1 MIDKLKKPK
10 SFDNGGITRLPMPPS
25 SPNVPAV
32 YNREPL
38 FSVKGLQQR
47 YASLP
52 GVIRTPISK
61 TGKFLGLR
69 NPYMLGLYGL
79 TAAANN
85 PTIMNIASQFPGS
98 DFDRD
103 YAERMAKEAGPAIRA
118 PGTLAGDPDTPRIDY
133 LDDVNISQDA
143 PTREISQ
150 LEKDFPGMSG
160 SEIIEQINKSE
171 QDSGIE
177 IKPDAVPEVINEEIE
192 KDQLTTLDIEK
203 PGGESPIDSEVV
215 VDEDTETIDD
225 IPNDVV
231 VKEQK
236 NRDDQSLKAKQFYFE
251 NMDTFFSD
259 NPQKSVLAL
268 QLDNAVDDIMGD
280 DKRSNKLLLL
290 QLASNLLT
298 GRTDQPGFKG
308 FLDVL
313 GKAGQNVI
321 PMALAL
327 EDERRKDETELKK
340 AMLGNMKKDKNLKFS
355 ADNKLIRL
363 SMDGEMK
370 TFRGRTSESGN
381 VQIKVP
387 GGYIDVSNE
396 MYTIMSAPEADDI
409 ERVNKQ
415 IAIKANALRGINNAL
430 ELTINNPDLIG
441 SKGSLAEF
449 VLAGKDIFAQYFG
462 ETSFE
467 KLNKQYREQKEQYN
481 TDINKRLEAG
491 EIDQEEAKAELEAG
505 KSYFEKIKK
514 ELGDMTSITGRTQ
527 AETDTLRQQAS
538 LRAIELLTSYAL
550 ANILK
555 DKDRL
560 AVRDIERAEKL
571 TGQFGFFKSPTKVIS
586 QYLVIKKELEESI
599 RKDLGVAESIGIM
612 PDQIFGYEK
621 IMDLSKQKDMNQLK
635 GFEKNLSKI
644 IENSAGDL
652 DQISDVLFGNMKI
665 VGDN

>member
-25 SPNVPAV
+25 SPNVPSV

-47 YASLP
+47 YAGLP
-52 GVIRTPISK
+52 GAVRTPLNVIGR
-61 TGKFLGLR
+61 TGAFLMGGRLA
-69 NPYMLGLYGL
+69 PVLGG
-79 TAAANN
+79 
-85 PTIMNIASQFPGS
+85 IAIGQG
-98 DFDRD
+98 FDALARATNTPEE
-103 YAERMAKEAGPAIRA
+103 YEAMKEKARA
-118 PGTLAGDPDTPRIDY
+118 QGGFGY
-133 LDDVNISQDA
+133 FDDVNISQDA
-143 PTREISQ
+143 PAPKEISQ
-150 LEKDFPGMSG
+150 LEKDFPGMTG

-177 IKPDAVPEVINEEIE
+177 IKPEAVPEVINEEVE
-192 KDQLTTLDIEK
+192 KNQLTGLNVKK
-203 PGGESPIDSEVV
+203 PGDDPVDPGVV
-215 VDEDTETIDD
+215 VDVTEDSETIDD
-225 IPNDVV
+225 IPNEAVV
-231 VKEQK
+231 TEQS
-236 NRDDQSLKAKQFYFE
+236 NRDEQSLKAKQYYYE
-251 NMDTFFSD
+251 NMDEFFSED
-259 NPQKSVLAL
+259 PRKSILAL

-313 GKAGQNVI
+313 GQAGLNVI

-327 EDERRKDETELKK
+327 EDERRKDEIELKK
-340 AMLGNMKKDKNLKFS
+340 AMLGNMKKDKLQKFS
-355 ADNKLIRL
+355 PDNKLIRVPYK
-363 SMDGEMK
+363 GEMK
-370 TFRGRTSESGN
+370 TFRGRTSEEGS

-387 GGYIDVSNE
+387 GGYVDVSNLQ
-396 MYTIMSAPEADDI
+396 YTIMDAPQADDI

-430 ELTINNPDLIG
+430 ELTINDPDLIG

-449 VLAGKDIFAQYFG
+449 MLAGKDIFAQYFG

-467 KLNKQYREQKEQYN
+467 KLNKEYRDQKEQYS

-491 EIDQEEAKAELEAG
+491 EISADEAEAELEAG
-505 KSYFEKIKK
+505 RSYFDKIKK
-514 ELGDMTSITGRTQ
+514 ELGTVNSN
-527 AETDTLRQQAS
+527 ESDTLRKQAS

-599 RKDLGVAESIGIM
+599 RKDLGVAASIGIL
-612 PDQIFGYEK
+612 PDQIFGYDK
-621 IMDLSKQKDMNQLK
+621 IMDLSKQKEMSQLK
-635 GFEKNLSKI
+635 GFEKNLSEI
-644 IENSAGDL
+644 IDKNAGDL
-652 DQISDVLFGNMKI
+652 DQISDVLFGDMKI

>member
-1 MIDKLKKPK
+1 
-10 SFDNGGITRLPMPPS
+10 
-25 SPNVPAV
+25 
-32 YNREPL
+32 
-38 FSVKGLQQR
+38 
-47 YASLP
+47 
-52 GVIRTPISK
+52 
-61 TGKFLGLR
+61 
-69 NPYMLGLYGL
+69 
-79 TAAANN
+79 
-85 PTIMNIASQFPGS
+85 MN
-98 DFDRD
+98 
-103 YAERMAKEAGPAIRA
+103 
-118 PGTLAGDPDTPRIDY
+118 
-133 LDDVNISQDA
+133 
-143 PTREISQ
+143 
-150 LEKDFPGMSG
+150 
-160 SEIIEQINKSE
+160 
-171 QDSGIE
+171 
-177 IKPDAVPEVINEEIE
+177 
-192 KDQLTTLDIEK
+192 
-203 PGGESPIDSEVV
+203 
-215 VDEDTETIDD
+215 
-225 IPNDVV
+225 
-231 VKEQK
+231 EQK

-259 NPQKSVLAL
+259 NPQKGVLAL
-268 QLDNAVDDIMGD
+268 QLDNAVDEIMGD

-313 GKAGQNVI
+313 GQAGQNVI

-355 ADNKLIRL
+355 PDNKLIRVP
-363 SMDGEMK
+363 MDGEMK

-387 GGYIDVSNE
+387 GGYIDVSNK
-396 MYTIMSAPEADDI
+396 MYTIMDAPQADDI

-430 ELTINNPDLIG
+430 ELTINDPDLIG

-467 KLNKQYREQKEQYN
+467 KLNKEYRDQKEQYN

-491 EIDQEEAKAELEAG
+491 EISEDEAKAELEAG
-505 KSYFEKIKK
+505 KGYFDKIKK
-514 ELGDMTSITGRTQ
+514 ELGTVNS
-527 AETDTLRQQAS
+527 EENDTLRKQAS

-621 IMDLSKQKDMNQLK
+621 IMDLSKQKEISQLK
-635 GFEKNLSKI
+635 GFEKNLSQI

-652 DQISDVLFGNMKI
+652 DQISDVLFGDMKI

>member
-143 PTREISQ
+143 PVKSQ
-150 LEKDFPGMSG
+150 LEKDFPGMTG

-203 PGGESPIDSEVV
+203 PGGESPVDPGVV
-215 VDEDTETIDD
+215 VDVTEDTETIDD

-236 NRDDQSLKAKQFYFE
+236 NRDDQNLKAKQFYFE
-251 NMDTFFSD
+251 NMDLFFSE
-259 NPQKSVLAL
+259 NPQKSLLAL

-340 AMLGNMKKDKNLKFS
+340 AMLGNMKKDKALKFS
-355 ADNKLIRL
+355 PDNKIVKVTLPGSDESKSYRARV
-363 SMDGEMK
+363 S
-370 TFRGRTSESGN
+370 SETGA
-381 VQIKVP
+381 VQVKVP
-387 GGYIDVSNE
+387 GGYIDITNLPYK
-396 MYTIMSAPEADDI
+396 MMDAPEADDI
-409 ERVNKQ
+409 ERVNKG
-415 IAIKANALRGINNAL
+415 ISIKANALRGINNAL
-430 ELTINNPDLIG
+430 ELTINDPDLIG
-441 SKGSLAEF
+441 SKGSLTEF
-449 VLAGKDIFAQYFG
+449 ALAGKDIFQQYFG
-462 ETSFE
+462 KTSFE
-467 KLNKQYREQKEQYN
+467 QLNSQYKEGKSQFESDVN
-481 TDINKRLEAG
+481 ARLEAG
-491 EIDQEEAKAELEAG
+491 EINEDEAKVELEAG
-505 KSYFEKIKK
+505 KTYFDKIKK
-514 ELGDMTSITGRTQ
+514 ELGMVTT

-571 TGQFGFFKSPTKVIS
+571 TSQFGFFKSPTKVIS

-599 RKDLGVAESIGIM
+599 RKDLGVASTIGIM
-612 PDQIFGYEK
+612 PDQIYGYEK
-621 IMDLSKQKDMNQLK
+621 IMDLSKQKDINKLK
-635 GFEKNLSKI
+635 GFEKNLLTI
-644 IENSAGDL
+644 IENSLGDL
-652 DQISDVLFGNMKI
+652 DNVSNELFQNIEI
-665 VGDN
+665 VG

>member
-25 SPNVPAV
+25 SPNVPSV

-47 YASLP
+47 YAGLP
-52 GVIRTPISK
+52 GAVRTPLNMMGR
-61 TGKFLGLR
+61 TGAFL
-69 NPYMLGLYGL
+69 LGGRLAPVLGG
-79 TAAANN
+79 
-85 PTIMNIASQFPGS
+85 IAIGQG
-98 DFDRD
+98 FD
-103 YAERMAKEAGPAIRA
+103 ALAKATNTPEEYEAMKEKARA
-118 PGTLAGDPDTPRIDY
+118 QGGFGY
-133 LDDVNISQDA
+133 FDDVNISQDA
-143 PTREISQ
+143 PPPREISQ
-150 LEKDFPGMSG
+150 LEKDFPGKTT

-171 QDSGIE
+171 QNSGIE
-177 IKPDAVPEVINEEIE
+177 IQPDAVPEVINQEIE
-192 KDQLTTLDIEK
+192 KNQLTDLNITK
-203 PGGESPIDSEVV
+203 PGDQKPVDPGEIVEVT
-215 VDEDTETIDD
+215 EDDETIDN

-231 VKEQK
+231 VNEQK
-236 NRDDQSLKAKQFYFE
+236 NRDNQSLAAKQFYFE
-251 NMDTFFSD
+251 NMDTFFSE
-259 NPQKSVLAL
+259 NPKKSILAL

-280 DKRSNKLLLL
+280 DKKSNKLLLL

-321 PMALAL
+321 PLALAL
-327 EDERRKDETELKK
+327 EDERRKDENELKK
-340 AMLGNMKKDKNLKFS
+340 AMLGNLKKGAGEFS

-363 SMDGEMK
+363 PIDGEMK
-370 TFRGRTSESGN
+370 TFRGRTSKQGA

-387 GGYIDVSNE
+387 GGYLDVTNKQ
-396 MYTIMSAPEADDI
+396 YTIMEAPEADDI
-409 ERVNKQ
+409 ERINKQ

-430 ELTINNPDLIG
+430 ELTINDPDLIG
-441 SKGSLAEF
+441 SKGSLREF
-449 VLAGKDIFAQYFG
+449 VLAGKDIFKQYFG
-462 ETSFE
+462 QTSFE
-467 KLNKQYREQKEQYN
+467 TLNKDYRESKEQFN
-481 TDINKRLEAG
+481 SDINKRLEDG
-491 EIDQEEAKAELEAG
+491 EINQEEANAELERG
-505 KSYFEKIKK
+505 KTYFDKIKK
-514 ELGDMTSITGRTQ
+514 ELGDFQ
-527 AETDTLRQQAS
+527 AAETDTLRQQAS

-599 RKDLGVAESIGIM
+599 RKDLGVASSIGIL

-621 IMDLSKQKDMNQLK
+621 IMDLSKQKEMDNLK
-635 GFEKNLSKI
+635 GFEKNLSQI
-644 IENSAGDL
+644 IDNSAGDL
-652 DQISDVLFGNMKI
+652 DQISDVLFGDMKI

>member
-1 MIDKLKKPK
+1 MINKLKKPK

-38 FSVKGLQQR
+38 LSVKGLQQR

-52 GVIRTPISK
+52 GAIRTPISK

-69 NPYMLGLYGL
+69 NPYILSLYGL
-79 TAAANN
+79 SAAAQN
-85 PTIMNIASQFPGS
+85 PTISNFFSNFPGS
-98 DFDRD
+98 DFDRE

-118 PGTLAGDPDTPRIDY
+118 PGTLAGSPNTPSIDY
-133 LDDVNISQDA
+133 LDSVNISQDA
-143 PTREISQ
+143 PVKSQ

-160 SEIIEQINKSE
+160 SEIIEQINTSE
-171 QDSGIE
+171 QNSGIE
-177 IKPDAVPEVINEEIE
+177 IKPDAVPNVINEEIE
-192 KDQLTTLDIEK
+192 KNQLTGLDVK
-203 PGGESPIDSEVV
+203 PNGKDPTDPGVV
-215 VDEDTETIDD
+215 VDVTEETETIDD

-231 VKEQK
+231 VNEQK
-236 NRDDQSLKAKQFYFE
+236 NRDDQSLKAKQFFFE

-259 NPQKSVLAL
+259 NPQKSALAL

-355 ADNKLIRL
+355 PDNKLIRVPI
-363 SMDGEMK
+363 DGEMK
-370 TFRGRTSESGN
+370 TFRGRTSEEGN

-387 GGYIDVSNE
+387 GGYIDVSNK
-396 MYTIMSAPEADDI
+396 MYTIMNAPEADDI

-430 ELTINNPDLIG
+430 ELTINDPDLIG

-467 KLNKQYREQKEQYN
+467 KLNKEYRDQKEQYN

-491 EIDQEEAKAELEAG
+491 EISTDEAKAELEAG
-505 KSYFEKIKK
+505 KSYFDKIKK
-514 ELGDMTSITGRTQ
+514 ELGTVNSS
-527 AETDTLRQQAS
+527 ESDTLRKQAS

-612 PDQIFGYEK
+612 SDQIFGYDK
-621 IMDLSKQKDMNQLK
+621 IIDLSKQKEMSQLK
-635 GFEKNLSKI
+635 GFEKNLSQI
-644 IENSAGDL
+644 IDNSAGDL
-652 DQISDVLFGNMKI
+652 DQISDVLFGDMKI

>member
-1 MIDKLKKPK
+1 
-10 SFDNGGITRLPMPPS
+10 MPPS

-47 YASLP
+47 YAGLP
-52 GVIRTPISK
+52 GAMRTPLNAMGR
-61 TGKFLGLR
+61 TGAFLMGGRLA
-69 NPYMLGLYGL
+69 PVLGG
-79 TAAANN
+79 
-85 PTIMNIASQFPGS
+85 IAIGQG
-98 DFDRD
+98 FDALARATNTPEE
-103 YAERMAKEAGPAIRA
+103 YEAMKEKARA
-118 PGTLAGDPDTPRIDY
+118 QGGFGY
-133 LDDVNISQDA
+133 FDDVNISQDA
-143 PTREISQ
+143 PTRQISQ
-150 LEKDFPGMSG
+150 LEKDFPGKSG

-177 IKPDAVPEVINEEIE
+177 IKPDAVPEVINQVEE
-192 KDQLTTLDIEK
+192 KDQLESLDIK
-203 PGGESPIDSEVV
+203 PEGPDIDD
-215 VDEDTETIDD
+215 DEIIEDISSETI
-225 IPNDVV
+225 VA
-231 VKEQK
+231 EQK
-236 NRDDQSLKAKQFYFE
+236 NRDDQNLKAKQIYFE
-251 NMDTFFSD
+251 NMDNFFSD
-259 NPQKSVLAL
+259 NPKKSALSL

-313 GKAGQNVI
+313 GKSGQNVI

-327 EDERRKDETELKK
+327 EDERRKDENELKK
-340 AMLGNMKKDKNLKFS
+340 AMLGNLKKDKNLKFS
-355 ADNKLIRL
+355 SDDKLIRL
-363 SMDGEMK
+363 NFDGEMK
-370 TFRGRTSESGN
+370 TFRGRTSEQGN

-387 GGYIDVSNE
+387 GGYIEVSNQQ
-396 MYTIMSAPEADDI
+396 YTIMSAPEADDI
-409 ERVNKQ
+409 ERVNKG

-430 ELTINNPDLIG
+430 ELTMNDPDLIG
-441 SKGSLAEF
+441 SKGTATEF
-449 VLAGKDIFAQYFG
+449 LLAGKDIFKQYFG

-467 KLNKQYREQKEQYN
+467 KLNSQYRDQKEQYN

-491 EIDQEEAKAELEAG
+491 EIDEDEAKAELEAG
-505 KSYFEKIKK
+505 KGYFDKIKK
-514 ELGDMTSITGRTQ
+514 ELGDVSS

-571 TGQFGFFKSPTKVIS
+571 TTQFGFFKSPTKVIS

-599 RKDLGVAESIGIM
+599 RKDLGVASTIGIM
-612 PDQIFGYEK
+612 PDQIFGYDK
-621 IMDLSKQKDMNQLK
+621 IMDLSKQKNMNQLK
-635 GFEKNLSKI
+635 GFEKNLSQI
-644 IENSAGDL
+644 IENNAGDL
-652 DQISDVLFGNMKI
+652 DQISDALFGDIKI
-665 VGDN
+665 VGEE

>member
-1 MIDKLKKPK
+1 VIDKLKKTK

-47 YASLP
+47 YAGLP
-52 GVIRTPISK
+52 GFIRTPLNK
-61 TGKFLGLR
+61 T
-69 NPYMLGLYGL
+69 
-79 TAAANN
+79 
-85 PTIMNIASQFPGS
+85 AS
-98 DFDRD
+98 
-103 YAERMAKEAGPAIRA
+103 
-118 PGTLAGDPDTPRIDY
+118 LAGGRVLGPIFAGQLIGAGFDQIARATNTPEEYEAMKEKARAQGGVGY
-133 LDDVNISQDA
+133 FDDVNISRDA
-143 PTREISQ
+143 PATKEISQ
-150 LEKDFPGMSG
+150 LEKDFPGMTG

-177 IKPDAVPEVINEEIE
+177 IQPDAVPKIIDEQVE
-192 KDQLTTLDIEK
+192 KNQLTGLEIKK
-203 PGGESPIDSEVV
+203 PGDADPVDPGVIIDET
-215 VDEDTETIDD
+215 TETIDD

-231 VKEQK
+231 VNEQK
-236 NRDDQSLKAKQFYFE
+236 NRDDQNLKAKQIYFE
-251 NMDTFFSD
+251 NMDNFFSD
-259 NPQKSVLAL
+259 NPRKSALSL

-313 GKAGQNVI
+313 GQAGQNVI

-327 EDERRKDETELKK
+327 EDERRKDENELKK
-340 AMLGNMKKDKNLKFS
+340 AMLGNLKKDKNVKFS
-355 ADNKLIRL
+355 SDDKLIRL
-363 SMDGEMK
+363 NYDGEMK
-370 TFRGRTSESGN
+370 TFRGRTSEQGN

-387 GGYIDVSNE
+387 GGYIDVSNQQ
-396 MYTIMSAPEADDI
+396 YTIMSAPEADDI
-409 ERVNKQ
+409 ERVNKG

-430 ELTINNPDLIG
+430 ELTMNDPDLIG
-441 SKGSLAEF
+441 SKGTLSEF

-467 KLNKQYREQKEQYN
+467 KLNSQYRESKEQYN

-491 EIDQEEAKAELEAG
+491 EIDPDEAKAELEAG
-505 KSYFEKIKK
+505 KSYFDKIKK
-514 ELGDMTSITGRTQ
+514 ELGTVNSDES
-527 AETDTLRQQAS
+527 DTLRKQAS

-571 TGQFGFFKSPTKVIS
+571 TTQFGFFKSPTKVIS

-599 RKDLGVAESIGIM
+599 RKDLGVASTIGIM
-612 PDQIFGYEK
+612 PDQIFGYDK
-621 IMDLSKQKDMNQLK
+621 IMDLSKQKNMNQLK
-635 GFEKNLSKI
+635 GFEKNLSQI
-644 IENSAGDL
+644 IENNAGDL
-652 DQISDVLFGNMKI
+652 NEISDVLFGDMKI
-665 VGDN
+665 VGEE

>member
-1 MIDKLKKPK
+1 
-10 SFDNGGITRLPMPPS
+10 MPPS

-38 FSVKGLQQR
+38 LSVKGLQQR

-52 GVIRTPISK
+52 GAIRTPISK

-69 NPYMLGLYGL
+69 NPYILSLYGL
-79 TAAANN
+79 SAAAQN
-85 PTIMNIASQFPGS
+85 PTISNFFSNFPGS
-98 DFDRD
+98 DFDRE

-118 PGTLAGDPDTPRIDY
+118 PGTLAGSPNTPSIDY
-133 LDDVNISQDA
+133 LDSVNISQDA
-143 PTREISQ
+143 PVKSQ

-160 SEIIEQINKSE
+160 SEIIEQINTSE
-171 QDSGIE
+171 QNSGIE
-177 IKPDAVPEVINEEIE
+177 IKPDAVPNVINEEIE
-192 KDQLTTLDIEK
+192 KNQLTGLDVK
-203 PGGESPIDSEVV
+203 PNGKDPTDPGVV
-215 VDEDTETIDD
+215 VDVTEETETIDD

-231 VKEQK
+231 VNEQK
-236 NRDDQSLKAKQFYFE
+236 NRDDQSLKAKQFFFE

-259 NPQKSVLAL
+259 NPQKSALAL

-355 ADNKLIRL
+355 PDNKLIRVPI
-363 SMDGEMK
+363 DGEMK
-370 TFRGRTSESGN
+370 TFRGRTSEEGN

-387 GGYIDVSNE
+387 GGYIDVSNK
-396 MYTIMSAPEADDI
+396 MYTIMNAPEADDI

-430 ELTINNPDLIG
+430 ELTINDPDLIG

-467 KLNKQYREQKEQYN
+467 KLNKEYRDQKEQYN

-491 EIDQEEAKAELEAG
+491 EISTDEAKAELEAG
-505 KSYFEKIKK
+505 KSYFDKIKK
-514 ELGDMTSITGRTQ
+514 ELGTVNSS
-527 AETDTLRQQAS
+527 ESDTLRKQAS

-612 PDQIFGYEK
+612 SDQIFGYDK
-621 IMDLSKQKDMNQLK
+621 IIDLSKQKEMSQLK
-635 GFEKNLSKI
+635 GFEKNLSQI
-644 IENSAGDL
+644 IDNSAGDL
-652 DQISDVLFGNMKI
+652 DQISDVLFGDMKI

>member
-1 MIDKLKKPK
+1 VINKLKKPK

-38 FSVKGLQQR
+38 LSVKGLQQR

-52 GVIRTPISK
+52 GAIRTPISK

-69 NPYMLGLYGL
+69 NPYILSLYGL
-79 TAAANN
+79 SAAAQN
-85 PTIMNIASQFPGS
+85 PTISNFFSNFPGS
-98 DFDRD
+98 DFDRE

-118 PGTLAGDPDTPRIDY
+118 PGTLAGSPNTPSIDY
-133 LDDVNISQDA
+133 LDSVNISQDA
-143 PTREISQ
+143 PVKSQ

-160 SEIIEQINKSE
+160 SEIIEQINTSE
-171 QDSGIE
+171 QNSGIE
-177 IKPDAVPEVINEEIE
+177 IKPDAVPNVINEEIE
-192 KDQLTTLDIEK
+192 KNQLTGLDVK
-203 PGGESPIDSEVV
+203 PNGKDPTDPGVV
-215 VDEDTETIDD
+215 VDVTEETETIDD

-231 VKEQK
+231 VNEQK
-236 NRDDQSLKAKQFYFE
+236 NRDDQSLKAKQFFFE

-259 NPQKSVLAL
+259 NPQKSALAL

-355 ADNKLIRL
+355 PDNKLIRVPI
-363 SMDGEMK
+363 DGEMK
-370 TFRGRTSESGN
+370 TFRGRTSEEGN

-387 GGYIDVSNE
+387 GGYIDVSNK
-396 MYTIMSAPEADDI
+396 MYTIMNAPEADDI

-430 ELTINNPDLIG
+430 ELTINDPDLIG

-467 KLNKQYREQKEQYN
+467 KLNKEYRDQKEQYN

-491 EIDQEEAKAELEAG
+491 EISTDEAKAELEAG
-505 KSYFEKIKK
+505 KSYFDKIKK
-514 ELGDMTSITGRTQ
+514 ELGTVNSS
-527 AETDTLRQQAS
+527 ESDTLRKQAS

-612 PDQIFGYEK
+612 SDQIFGYDK
-621 IMDLSKQKDMNQLK
+621 IIDLSKQKEMSQLK
-635 GFEKNLSKI
+635 GFEKNLSQI
-644 IENSAGDL
+644 IDNSAGDL
-652 DQISDVLFGNMKI
+652 DQISDVLFGDMKI